1 MGSDRRRRHDLGAT
15 WLQLLTLGYPV
26 TLDIARLV
34 RDYGDPAAEARAC
47 RTDCALFDFS
57 FMARGRI
64 RGPDAAAV
72 LERFQS
78 RPVADM
84 KAGTIRYA
92 FRLGLDGAI
101 EADITIWRH
110 ADGSFELMSGRR
122 ADIAALAD
130 AATPG
135 ATCTDMTDKTAI
147 LAVQGPRALEALAPI
162 GDVETLAAIPY
173 FGHVWTALAGVTCIV
188 GRLGY
193 TGERGF
199 EIVADRNDAEALR
212 RAVSTRARPAGFAAA
227 DILRIEAGFILF
239 VNECRLRPTASALGL
254 EAFAP
259 QAATPSRIRLVSFT
273 AAHAAVPSP
282 WQPSPGL
289 RPPHAQGEIAITS
302 VCESIVLGQPLG
314 LGFVRMEDAQP
325 AREVHDTA
333 GRFAGLQLTHRPPYD
348 PCKKRPR
355 GPWHRHAS
363 PP

>member
-1 MGSDRRRRHDLGAT
+1 M
-15 WLQLLTLGYPV
+15 

-34 RDYGDPAAEARAC
+34 RDYGDPTAEARAC

-64 RGPDAAAV
+64 SGPDAAAV

-92 FRLGLDGAI
+92 FRLGLDGAV
-101 EADITIWRH
+101 ETDLTIWRY
-110 ADGSFELMSGRR
+110 ADGSYELMSGRR

-130 AATPG
+130 AVTTG
-135 ATCTDMTDKTAI
+135 AACIDVTDETAI
-147 LAVQGPRALEALAPI
+147 LAVQGPRALEALASI
-162 GDVETLAAIPY
+162 GDAETLAAIPY
-173 FGHVWTALAGVTCIV
+173 FGHVRTVLAGASCIV

-212 RAVSTRARPAGFAAA
+212 RAVSARARPAGFAAA

-239 VNECRLRPTASALGL
+239 VNECQLGPTPSALGL

-273 AAHAAVPSP
+273 AAHAAVSSP

-289 RPPHAQGEIAITS
+289 RPPQAQGEIAVTS
-302 VCESIVLGQPLG
+302 VCESIVFGQPLG
-314 LGFVRMEDAQP
+314 LGFVRIEDAQP
-325 AREVHDTA
+325 AREVRDTA
-333 GRFAGLQLTHRPPYD
+333 GCFAGLQLRYRPPYD
-348 PCKKRPR
+348 PRKRRPR
-355 GPWHRHAS
+355 GPWHRHI
-363 PP
+363 PPPNSLILMK

>member
-1 MGSDRRRRHDLGAT
+1 M
-15 WLQLLTLGYPV
+15 

-173 FGHVWTALAGVTCIV
+173 FGHVRTALAGVTCIV

-212 RAVSTRARPAGFAAA
+212 RAVSTRACPAGFAAA

-239 VNECRLRPTASALGL
+239 VNECRLRPTPSALGL

-259 QAATPSRIRLVSFT
+259 RAATPSRIRLVSFT